1 MKNNN
6 CCIAVDVMGGDYGPS
21 ALIPGS
27 LEIARKKGI
36 SLKLVGRLEA
46 IKSELEKHN
55 IKGIDFEVV
64 HADEVAN
71 MSDKPS
77 YMLRRKRNTSIQ
89 VCYNLVREGK
99 AEGVISAGPT
109 GATLATGIFT
119 LGRIKG
125 IERPAVAALLPR
137 EKKPLILIDV
147 GANVDSKSRHL
158 VQFAIMADV
167 LAKKLLNILSPQIGL
182 LNIGEEQGKG
192 NLQVNEAYHL
202 LSKTDLNFVGNVEGR
217 ELFSGDFDIAI
228 CDGFV
233 GNVALK
239 LSEGLGDAF
248 SKMLRKELKIGFFT
262 RLGVFFALPAFRR
275 FMRKM
280 DYEEYGGAP
289 LLGLNGTV
297 FICHGSAQKKAV
309 AKTLDM
315 SATFINTKAN
325 EEIRFSLEA
334 NPEITRFQRLK
345 KILHSTSTKGSLHS
359 EDQEEE
365 S

>member
-1 MKNNN
+1 MKNNK

-21 ALIPGS
+21 ALVPGS
-27 LEIARKKGI
+27 LEAARKKGI

-46 IKSELEKHN
+46 IRNELEKHN
-55 IKGIDFEVV
+55 IKGIDLEVV
-64 HADEVAN
+64 HTDEVAD

-77 YMLRRKRNTSIQ
+77 YILRRKKNTSIQ

-109 GATLATGIFT
+109 GVTLATGIFT

-167 LAKKLLNILSPQIGL
+167 LAKKLLNVLRPQIGL

-192 NLQVNEAYHL
+192 NLQVNEVYHL
-202 LSKTDLNFVGNVEGR
+202 LSKSNLNFVGNVEGR
-217 ELFSGDFDIAI
+217 ELFSGDLDVAV

-239 LSEGLGDAF
+239 LSEGLGAAF
-248 SKMLRKELKIGFFT
+248 SKMLRQELKIGFFT
-262 RLGVFFALPAFRR
+262 RLGAFFALPAFRR

-297 FICHGSAQKKAV
+297 FICHGAAQKKAV
-309 AKTLDM
+309 AKALDM
-315 SATFINTKAN
+315 SATFIKTKAN
-325 EEIRFSLEA
+325 EEIRSSLEA
-334 NPEITRFQRLK
+334 NPEVTRFQKLK
-345 KILHSTSTKGSLHS
+345 KILHTTSKGSSHY
-359 EDQEEE
+359 EDQEGE